1 MADHDGAAPSVIPR
15 TATPIPAPVGEPT
28 ESGLSFEATATQ
40 AFGDPTNGATTV
52 KGDSMHFD
60 LGAELRR
67 VREARKLS
75 LRAVASAVGVSASL
89 LSQVETGK
97 TQPSV
102 STLYALV
109 NHLGI
114 SLDAL
119 MGTKPSSHSV
129 PHGSTPPL
137 GESDAVVQRR
147 IDNPLIEMENGV
159 TWERLAVGETAV
171 ADPLVVTYA
180 PGGSSSVDSKL
191 MRHSGLEYGYML
203 EGRLT
208 LKLDFETYEL
218 DPGDSFCFD
227 SGRPHLYLN
236 ATDRPAK
243 GVWFVIGR
251 RDVPYQSLADLGHSE
266 PGVRPINSA
275 VDVLNA
281 LREGRA
287 EPA

>member
-1 MADHDGAAPSVIPR
+1 M
-15 TATPIPAPVGEPT
+15 
-28 ESGLSFEATATQ
+28 Q
-40 AFGDPTNGATTV
+40 
-52 KGDSMHFD
+52 FD

-75 LRAVASAVGVSASL
+75 LRTVATAVGVSASL

-119 MGTKPSSHSV
+119 MGTAHV
-129 PHGSTPPL
+129 DETGLGTHTAPL
-137 GESDAVVQRR
+137 GSGTGVVQRR
-147 IDNPLIEMENGV
+147 VDNPLIEMENGV
-159 TWERLAVGETAV
+159 TWERLAVGDSMV

-180 PGGSSSVDSKL
+180 PGGSSSVEGKM
-191 MRHSGLEYGYML
+191 MRHSGLEYGYIL

-208 LKLDFETYEL
+208 LKIDFDTYEL

-227 SGRPHLYLN
+227 SGRPHLYVN
-236 ATDRPAK
+236 TTTKPAK
-243 GVWFVIGR
+243 GMWFVIGR
-251 RDVPYQSLADLGHSE
+251 RDMNYQTLADLGHADASSE
-266 PGVRPINSA
+266 RPIASA
-275 VDVLNA
+275 VDVLA
-281 LREGRA
+281 VMREGRDA
-287 EPA
+287 DPR

>member
-1 MADHDGAAPSVIPR
+1 
-15 TATPIPAPVGEPT
+15 
-28 ESGLSFEATATQ
+28 
-40 AFGDPTNGATTV
+40 
-52 KGDSMHFD
+52 MHFD

-67 VREARKLS
+67 VREERRLS
-75 LRAVASAVGVSASL
+75 LRTVATSVGVSASL

-109 NHLGI
+109 NYLGI

-119 MGTKPSSHSV
+119 MGTKIEQQPDASGIAPMIPSSN
-129 PHGSTPPL
+129 P
-137 GESDAVVQRR
+137 VVQRHV
-147 IDNPLIEMENGV
+147 DNPLIEMENGV
-159 TWERLAVGETAV
+159 TWERLAVGDSAV

-191 MRHSGLEYGYML
+191 MRHAGLEYGYLL

-208 LKLDFETYEL
+208 LKLDFDTFEL
-218 DPGDSFCFD
+218 EPGDSFCFD

-236 ATDRPAK
+236 ASDRPAK

-251 RDVPYQSLADLGHSE
+251 RDVPYQTLADLGHGE
-266 PGVRPINSA
+266 PGRPINSA
-275 VDVLNA
+275 VDVLQA
-281 LREGRA
+281 MREGRVDA
-287 EPA
+287 Q